1 MGTIFIFV
9 NMISK
14 FFILISIWICFCLT
28 LEAPLSWCGAL
39 QARSV
44 VVVAKVD
51 ARNFQGLTTPRLVV
65 LRAGETEMPDSIHV
79 RAEHASQD
87 HTIWRFFVSQLEPEQ
102 DYQYSIVNHQRV
114 PLQSGNFTTPPEHG
128 VAKDLSFVVA
138 SCAETNSNHLIFRDM
153 AEPQSAN
160 DVDNSKSIVKSFV
173 KPSFYINTGDLS
185 YEDIEENSFSLYAQ
199 TYEHVFRQSNQRYL
213 YNSMPIVYMWDDH
226 DFGPNNSDETNPG
239 KVTAPI
245 SYRTFVPHYPLTA
258 KLKDISQSFQIGRV
272 LFIVSDM
279 RTHRSAPPPIGRLP
293 RTIMSEEQ
301 VEWFKALM
309 QRANDD
315 SDIDAVFW
323 VSGVPWIDNDVDSE
337 SDTWSGFDEQR
348 RELAVFVHSLPAL
361 RGRVFMLCGDMHAT
375 TFDDGSN
382 NVYHRQNDDDTSIGF
397 PVFHAAA
404 IDKLPTTKGG
414 PYSHGCLVK
423 RNQYGWVRVLAQE
436 TTPAHNETE
445 KQDVC
450 VEFYGVSRGGN
461 TQIWYNTCHPEL
473 AVSGDAECESPFSN
487 YFSFIQTWMVL
498 VLVAALVLCVVA
510 CVVCWC
516 GKKQRLNDGKQRLDE
531 ND

>member
-1 MGTIFIFV
+1 
-9 NMISK
+9 MISK
-14 FFILISIWICFCLT
+14 FFILISILICFCLT

-51 ARNFQGLTTPRLVV
+51 KRNFEGLTTPRLVV

-185 YEDIEENSFSLYAQ
+185 YEDIEENSFVSLMYLRMFETKKKKKIPKNQ
-199 TYEHVFRQSNQRYL
+199 NLQKNYFLSRCMRKHMNMFLDNPIKDIYIIQCQLFICGMITILVLFFLKIPTFNSN
-213 YNSMPIVYMWDDH
+213 NCEKIEKKMKKTICIA
-226 DFGPNNSDETNPG
+226 GPNNSDETNPG

-404 IDKLPTTKGG
+404 IGTFAELLKK
-414 PYSHGCLVK
+414 K
-423 RNQYGWVRVLAQE
+423 R
-436 TTPAHNETE
+436 
-445 KQDVC
+445 
-450 VEFYGVSRGGN
+450 F
-461 TQIWYNTCHPEL
+461 
-473 AVSGDAECESPFSN
+473 
-487 YFSFIQTWMVL
+487 
-498 VLVAALVLCVVA
+498 
-510 CVVCWC
+510 
-516 GKKQRLNDGKQRLDE
+516 
-531 ND
+531 